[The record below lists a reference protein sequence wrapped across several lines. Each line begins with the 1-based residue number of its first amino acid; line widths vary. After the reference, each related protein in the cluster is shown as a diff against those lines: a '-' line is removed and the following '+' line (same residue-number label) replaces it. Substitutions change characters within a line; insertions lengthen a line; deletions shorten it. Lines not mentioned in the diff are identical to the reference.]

1 MSTLAHAIERIT
13 PPANEPVTLSEMKNY
28 LRVDHDNDDAM
39 IALMITGARESAEAY
54 LGTSFI
60 TQRWKM
66 TLEDALPDIVPLR
79 FGLVQTIISIEAID
93 EAGDATPLSTDAYRL
108 SIDKRAVHILSPR
121 SGFRFE
127 ITYDAGYGS
136 TAGLM
141 PGLIRQGILQHVA
154 AMYEQ
159 REMGAPIPTMALQAY
174 HPYKEISL

>member
-1 MSTLAHAIERIT
+1 MSTFAHAIERIT
-13 PPANEPVTLSEMKNY
+13 PPANEPVSLSEVKNY
-28 LRVDHDNDDAM
+28 LRVGHDQDDEI
-39 IALMITGARESAEAY
+39 IALMVTGAREAAEAY

-79 FGLVQTIISIEAID
+79 FGLVQAIVSIETLD
-93 EAGDATPLSTDAYRL
+93 EAGDATALSVDAYRL
-108 SIDKRAVHILSPR
+108 SMDKRAVHVLSPR

-127 ITYDAGYGS
+127 ITYDAGYGA

-154 AMYEQ
+154 VMYEQ
-159 REMGAPIPTMALQAY
+159 REIGAPMPTMALQAY

>member
-1 MSTLAHAIERIT
+1 MSTLAHTIERIT
-13 PPANEPVTLSEMKNY
+13 PPATEPVTLSEVKNY
-28 LRVDHDNDDAM
+28 LRVEHDQDDGM
-39 IALMITGARESAEAY
+39 IGLMIIGAREAAEAY

-66 TLEDALPDIVPLR
+66 TLEHALPDIVPLR
-79 FGLVQTIISIEAID
+79 FGLVQAVISIEVFD
-93 EAGDATPLSTDAYRL
+93 EVGDATALSVDAYRL
-108 SIDKRAVHILSPR
+108 SIDRRAVHILSPR

-159 REMGAPIPTMALQAY
+159 REIGAPIPTLALQAY